1 MANGGHHPKPAPKAT
16 EAKPAQPDPKPK
28 KTTGPNTAGPKK

>member
-16 EAKPAQPDPKPK
+16 EAKPAKPSPKPRK
-28 KTTGPNTAGPKK
+28 TGPDATKPSK